1 MSVSFDGFD
10 ELINDLNNLGNIGN
24 KIGKKAVEEGA
35 KVVLEQQKKDALR
48 DSDDNEH
55 GADKLDITEIKKYSK
70 SGTIVGK
77 VGISAENWEDCKH
90 LYFQNYG
97 YELWKNGKMITT
109 HVGWIDDSFKKCKDK
124 ASEKIIEIAKN
135 EVDKILK

>member
-1 MSVSFDGFD
+1 MSVEFSGFD

-35 KVVLEQQKKDALR
+35 KIVLEQQKKNAPRDA
-48 DSDDNEH
+48 DNEH
-55 GADKLDITEIKKYSK
+55 GADKLDITEIKKYAK
-70 SGTIVGK
+70 SSTVVAK
-77 VGISAENWEDCKH
+77 VGISSENWEEAKH

-97 YELWKNGKMITT
+97 YELWKNGKMVNT

-124 ASEKIIEIAKN
+124 ATEKMIEIAKQ
-135 EVDKILK
+135 EIDKIL